1 MLGGL
6 FGVFSKNHLARDL
19 YVGVDY
25 HSHLGTEIGCL
36 AYLDGDIRLVH
47 RDVSNM
53 DEEQLYQLYLDAFGD
68 KSLAEEVRLK
78 ALEAKIKREAKRQ
91 RNTV

>member
-1 MLGGL
+1 ML
-6 FGVFSKNHLARDL
+6 N
-19 YVGVDY
+19 
-25 HSHLGTEIGCL
+25 
-36 AYLDGDIRLVH
+36 LDRVRLQKLIVH

-78 ALEAKIKREAKRQ
+78 SLEAKIKREAKRQ